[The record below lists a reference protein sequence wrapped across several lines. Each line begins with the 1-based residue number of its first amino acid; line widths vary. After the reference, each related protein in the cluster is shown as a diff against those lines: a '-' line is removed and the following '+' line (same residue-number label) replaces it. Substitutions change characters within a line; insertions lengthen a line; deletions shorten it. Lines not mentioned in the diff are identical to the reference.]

1 MLKCKG
7 KLYIYF
13 ALFFEFS
20 GLTLLISQTY
30 ADQSKSSTVLQ
41 VSNFESDLHQYHL
54 KTPEDP
60 FAPLVTKMQQKR
72 PQALQFETEK
82 DALRALLIELEVSE
96 ATQVLVLSN
105 TSLQLSKISK
115 NHPRALF

>member
-60 FAPLVTKMQQKR
+60 FAPLVTKMQQK
-72 PQALQFETEK
+72 K
-82 DALRALLIELEVSE
+82 
-96 ATQVLVLSN
+96 
-105 TSLQLSKISK
+105 TSRITV
-115 NHPRALF
+115 